1 MTSMVSAGDD
11 STSSVGASVGAGVD
25 AALAQGEAA
34 LARGDTQR
42 AWEALSRIA
51 EAPVPGPLLQRFA
64 AAYAT
69 AGRYLIRQ
77 DDVLAWV
84 ERMIA
89 QVVLPAP
96 RAALL
101 RARIAVCRQVDTARV
116 LELADEALAAAE
128 AVADEEA
135 IASVLAHAS
144 FAAYRRGETRR
155 SREFAERAAARA
167 FSTRAG
173 QYDAIRAQ
181 MFAATSAGELELVL
195 QYNIRARALAR
206 DLGHLADQANESNN
220 LAETYLELGCPYE
233 ARACA
238 DAAAHLARS
247 AGYVGLEVM
256 ATVYGAIATAEVG
269 DIDGALALFES
280 LRPAP
285 HHRFARIDGACFHS
299 YWLLERGAAGDARA
313 AREAAEAV
321 LDIAHKSGADNRLT
335 GLHSC
340 LARAHAR
347 EADQAAARDHL
358 ERARRAADRA
368 EPSGQSLL
376 ALAAAEVLAAAEPPR
391 QVVLTGARA
400 RILRSAARRE
410 DPHAFCVNVR
420 LNRRLLEL
428 SGGVPADL
436 PRSQ

>member
-1 MTSMVSAGDD
+1 VSAGDD
-11 STSSVGASVGAGVD
+11 STSSVGVGVGVGVGAGVD
-25 AALAQGEAA
+25 AALVQGDAAQ
-34 LARGDTQR
+34 ARGDTQH
-42 AWEALSRIA
+42 AWDALSRIA
-51 EAPVPGPLLQRFA
+51 EAPVPGPHHQRFA

-69 AGRYLIRQ
+69 PGRYLIRQ

-89 QVVLPAP
+89 QVALPAP

-135 IASVLAHAS
+135 IASVLAHAA

-195 QYNIRARALAR
+195 QHNIRARALAR

-238 DAAAHLARS
+238 DAAAHLARG
-247 AGYVGLEVM
+247 AGYLGLEVM
-256 ATVYGAIATAEVG
+256 ATVYGAIATAEIG
-269 DIDGALALFES
+269 DLDGALALFES

-285 HHRFARIDGACFHS
+285 HHRFARIDGACSHS

-313 AREAAEAV
+313 AEAHATGALAAAIRTGV
-321 LDIAHKSGADNRLT
+321 DHRRTALHAAIARAA
-335 GLHSC
+335 
-340 LARAHAR
+340 ARRGDDAHAR
-347 EADQAAARDHL
+347 EEL
-358 ERARRAADRA
+358 ERARRASDRA
-368 EPSGQSLL
+368 EPAALAML
-376 ALAAAEVLAAAEPPR
+376 ALAAAEVLTSSDAQR
-391 QVVLTGARA
+391 QVMIGAARA
-400 RILRSAARRE
+400 RILRTASRRE
-410 DPHAFCVNVR
+410 DPRAYCTGVR
-420 LNRRLLEL
+420 LHRRLLEL
-428 SGGVPADL
+428 TGGIPADL
-436 PRSQ
+436 PGAS